1 MKGESQ
7 GATLNSGIFL
17 SLEDCAK
24 ECRNNE
30 KCKSFEHNI
39 FDNHCT
45 LNSAERPNSPQKRE
59 YVFCSKIGKSTQH
72 FNAYHSIMNF
82 YSHQNLQN
90 KYISFF
96 LFSTIKISRL
106 RMETLHQNEQMFN

>member
-24 ECRNNE
+24 ECRSNH

-39 FDNHCT
+39 FDNLCT
-45 LNSAERPNSPQKRE
+45 LNSVERPNSPQERE
-59 YVFCSKIGKSTQH
+59 FVFCSKIGKVILYKFLYHLFMQRIITHSS
-72 FNAYHSIMNF
+72 AYH
-82 YSHQNLQN
+82 NLE
-90 KYISFF
+90 ICF
-96 LFSTIKISRL
+96 
-106 RMETLHQNEQMFN
+106 